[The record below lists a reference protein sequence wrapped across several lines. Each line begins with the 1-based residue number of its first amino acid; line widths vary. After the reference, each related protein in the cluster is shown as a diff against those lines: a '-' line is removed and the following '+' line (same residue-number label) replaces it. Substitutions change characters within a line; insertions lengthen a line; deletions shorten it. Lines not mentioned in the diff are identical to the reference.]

1 MLIQLTPEYF
11 AYYKKDFHPS
21 QKDYGHMVDYWKSY
35 LADEYQMTSFQE
47 EKSKTKLIK
56 TGFKNPV
63 FKSIK

>member
-11 AYYKKDFHPS
+11 AYYKKTS
-21 QKDYGHMVDYWKSY
+21 TRVKRLYYMVDYWKSY

-47 EKSKTKLIK
+47 EKIQELIK

>member
-1 MLIQLTPEYF
+1 
-11 AYYKKDFHPS
+11 
-21 QKDYGHMVDYWKSY
+21 MVDYWKSY

-47 EKSKTKLIK
+47 EKIQDKLIK